1 MVKIQTPCLKITSY
15 FWFSVRVTQKK
26 TQTQDTQAGDGTKC
40 ELYEQKAEIWGP
52 NPENSKTQKSKATN
66 RVETDEQTG
75 EPTGGSEEKTH
86 ASTHL
91 EGLTDETQV

>member
-1 MVKIQTPCLKITSY
+1 MTERNVSFMNRKLK
-15 FWFSVRVTQKK
+15 
-26 TQTQDTQAGDGTKC
+26 
-40 ELYEQKAEIWGP
+40 IWGP

-91 EGLTDETQV
+91 EGLTDETQVYLEEER